1 MDWLK
6 LPEPDRR
13 LAPAFT
19 DPAGAR
25 AWIASQ
31 PQAQPLAML
40 AALDAQVRAV
50 DGADLPLARAG
61 ELLGIL
67 RATAVP
73 LLAGNE
79 TRYVR
84 KALPLLPD
92 DQRAFEA
99 ARQLWR
105 DLGIAHLRLATELP
119 GEHAAPL
126 LHQAAGS
133 LRMAQYVHFQAA
145 QACPPELDRLLL
157 GILGLSGK
165 LGVLDVALTD
175 PDFAPLGPGHIGGL
189 LAWAFLLRRID
200 PYRLSAPQLVV
211 ANRAIRRWRE
221 LCEFQAAPASRVDIV
236 ELAPLFPEPLPDG
249 LPDTLEIHRL
259 RRKIRQ
265 RLAALEAGDSPE
277 SLKLG
282 RELSAAACIRLLHEL
297 DHAFRPS
304 GQSAPA
310 VDDELDLV
318 FGCDD
323 AYALMTG
330 RELNRPTSDTRPS
343 AIAHQR
349 MAIFG
354 FDRPSELPDTARKLT
369 IATERWLPQHGELLR
384 PAMPARPRRLS
395 PCLVAAKPA
404 DRPALG
410 VMQGLHCDAEGAL
423 RGSVR
428 WYPGRIRAAAFQ
440 PPSGG
445 TQRAAAFLIDDG
457 RQVSL
462 LVPASAGARIDSLLL
477 LEDETAPRRLGEV
490 VERGA
495 DFVRYA
501 IDTAGDAG

>member
-13 LAPAFT
+13 VAAAFT

-50 DGADLPLARAG
+50 DGADLPPDSAG

-73 LLAGNE
+73 LLAASE
-79 TRYVR
+79 TRYLR

-105 DLGIAHLRLATELP
+105 DLGIAHLRLAAELP

-126 LHQAAGS
+126 LHRAAGS

-145 QACPPELDRLLL
+145 QACPAELDRLLL
-157 GILGLSGK
+157 GILGLAGR
-165 LGVLDVALTD
+165 LGVLDVTLTD
-175 PDFAPLGPGHIGGL
+175 PDFVPIGPGHIGGL
-189 LAWAFLLRRID
+189 LAWALLLRRID

-221 LCEFQAAPASRVDIV
+221 LCEFQAAPSSRVDVV
-236 ELAPLFPEPLPDG
+236 ELAALFPEPPPDDVPG
-249 LPDTLEIHRL
+249 YLEIHRL

-265 RLAALEAGDSPE
+265 RLAALEAGDTPE

-282 RELSAAACIRLLHEL
+282 RELSGAACIRLLHDL
-297 DHAFRPS
+297 DRAFRPS
-304 GQSAPA
+304 GPATPA
-310 VDDELDLV
+310 VDGELELV

-323 AYALMTG
+323 AYALFAG
-330 RELNRPTSDTRPS
+330 RELNRPASETRPS

-354 FDRPSELPDTARKLT
+354 FDRPSELPDAARKPQL
-369 IATERWLPQHGELLR
+369 ATERWLQRGGEQHR
-384 PAMPARPRRLS
+384 PAMPAGPRRLS
-395 PCLVAAKPA
+395 PCLVAATLPDGA
-404 DRPALG
+404 ALG
-410 VMQGLHCDAEGAL
+410 VLQGLHCDAGGAL
-423 RGSVR
+423 RGTVR
-428 WYPGRIRAAAFQ
+428 WYPGRIRAAAFL

-445 TQRAAAFLIDDG
+445 TQRAAAFVINDG
-457 RQVSL
+457 KQASL
-462 LVPASAGARIDSLLL
+462 LVPASAGTRIDSPLR
-477 LEDETAPRRLGEV
+477 LEEETAPRRLGEV
-490 VERGA
+490 LERGA

-501 IDTAGDAG
+501 LEANGDAG

>member
-50 DGADLPLARAG
+50 DGADVPPAGAG

-73 LLAGNE
+73 LLAANE

-105 DLGIAHLRLATELP
+105 DLGIAHLRLATRLP
-119 GEHAAPL
+119 RDAAAPL

-157 GILGLSGK
+157 GILGQAGE
-165 LGVLDVALTD
+165 LGVLGVALTD

-189 LAWAFLLRRID
+189 LAWAFLLRRTD

-249 LPDTLEIHRL
+249 VPGTLEIHRL

-282 RELSAAACIRLLHEL
+282 RELSGAACIRLLHEL
-297 DHAFRPS
+297 DRAFRPS
-304 GQSAPA
+304 GPSAPA
-310 VDDELDLV
+310 VDGELDLV

-323 AYALMTG
+323 AYALFSG
-330 RELNRPTSDTRPS
+330 RELNRPATETRPS

-354 FDRPSELPDTARKLT
+354 FDRPSELPDAAREPEL
-369 IATERWLPQHGELLR
+369 ATERWLQQHGELLR
-384 PAMPARPRRLS
+384 PTMPAGPRRLS
-395 PCLVAAKPA
+395 PCLVAARLA
-404 DRPALG
+404 DAPALG
-410 VMQGLHCDAEGAL
+410 IMQGLYCDAGGAL
-423 RGSVR
+423 HGGVR
-428 WYPGRIRAAAFQ
+428 WYPGRIRAAAFL

-445 TQRAAAFLIDDG
+445 TQRAAAFVIDDG
-457 RQVSL
+457 KQTSL
-462 LVPASAGARIDSLLL
+462 LVAASAGTRLDSPLL

-490 VERGA
+490 LERGA

-501 IDTAGDAG
+501 LETGSHAG